1 MLQNPSIFAGRTWE
15 IRALLLHYFIWFH
28 FIMRKKFQQELLT
41 SQNQNNKKISF
52 VQDIFETSKV
62 TNKFGWKIIVVSGL
76 VTSSE

>member
-1 MLQNPSIFAGRTWE
+1 
-15 IRALLLHYFIWFH
+15 
-28 FIMRKKFQQELLT
+28 MRKKFQQELLT